1 MSRSK
6 KKHAIVKDHTGR
18 WYNKVIRR
26 RQNQE
31 VKEIITLADILEYK
45 ISHPNEIVDK
55 YDISDWKFIYD
66 KTYAT
71 AEEISKV
78 KRK

>member
-6 KKHAIVKDHTGR
+6 KKIAIVKDHTGR

-26 RQNQE
+26 IQKLAIKRI
-31 VKEIITLADILEYK
+31 KTLEDVLEYN
-45 ISHPNEIVDK
+45 IPHPNEIVNK
-55 YDISDWKFIYD
+55 YDISDWKFFGIT
-66 KTYAT
+66 K
-71 AEEISKV
+71 EWSKKL